1 MCITDKLV
9 KSAIEELKIVKVMEF
24 KQIFT
29 VSIFQR

>member
-1 MCITDKLV
+1 MCISDKLV